1 MQVLVNHDN
10 QVRVGAAVATRLA
23 SVIESS
29 LQHFGDRITRI
40 EMHLTDE
47 NTRKGG
53 SADHRCMIEAR
64 LANLAPIAV
73 TNRAEEFQLAFE
85 GALEKLQHALEHAL
99 GKERANQSQARV
111 LPED

>member
-23 SVIESS
+23 SVIEDS

-47 NTRKGG
+47 NGHKGG
-53 SADHRCMIEAR
+53 AADHRCMIEAR
-64 LANLAPIAV
+64 LANLSPIAV
-73 TNRAEEFQLAFE
+73 TNHAEDFQIAFE
-85 GALEKLQHALEHAL
+85 GALVKLQRALEHAI
-99 GKERANQSQARV
+99 GKEQAN
-111 LPED
+111 